1 MRNRAAAL
9 LVILCCLLSACDAE
23 DFPQEE
29 EGVNAVP
36 DTGTLLPARETVQ
49 EILVFVDRTFS
60 SEVYV
65 FTNDEEKEAI
75 LDKLYEADLSK
86 LQDAE
91 RNGIMG
97 SAVTFKL
104 CSENEEKNIQILA
117 DDDVQYLVIGN
128 GEQQQFKKGSKETF
142 DFDELSR
149 LVSAVLGNEEDPDYS
164 GRVELTDSGFK
175 ANVNKGNAAFA
186 QGILDGAIGQAEVEE
201 GENIT
206 YNIMFT
212 IGDISYGIS
221 SDTGYFFKQEAGEKI
236 YAQLEEQLLRTVKTR
251 IGVRNAAS

>member
-1 MRNRAAAL
+1 MRYPIQVRFFLLERQCKKYWSLLIAL
-9 LVILCCLLSACDAE
+9 FPVKSMFSQMMRKKRLYLTSYMKRISANFKMQNEMESWDQRLRLS
-23 DFPQEE
+23 F
-29 EGVNAVP
+29 
-36 DTGTLLPARETVQ
+36 VQ
-49 EILVFVDRTFS
+49 KT
-60 SEVYV
+60 
-65 FTNDEEKEAI
+65 K
-75 LDKLYEADLSK
+75 
-86 LQDAE
+86 
-91 RNGIMG
+91 
-97 SAVTFKL
+97 
-104 CSENEEKNIQILA
+104 EKNIQILA